1 MITIRRYFDTLEA
14 ELARGRLEAEGI
26 AASVTNGALQNISHA
41 MVEVNL
47 QVLEDDLQRA
57 EKLLQELESG
67 AVDLG
72 DYLPFD
78 EA

>member
-1 MITIRRYFDTLEA
+1 MITIRQYLDTLEA

-26 AASVTNGALQNISHA
+26 TAQVTSAGLQNISHA
-41 MVEVNL
+41 LVEVQL
-47 QVLEDDLQRA
+47 QVAEDDLPRA
-57 EKLLQELESG
+57 EVVLQELESG